1 MSQCLKTVLHPQQIM
16 TGDRGGE
23 IIPAGIAPSKIT
35 STQNTFDRVHR
46 GTAFILAIDTLII
59 VIFLSSL
66 VMDNLT
72 GFGSPQLM
80 QVIAILP
87 AIAGGLIWT
96 GYRRQK
102 QWSYWPAAVIIS
114 LAALFFAILT
124 FYDILLFIQGNMGSL
139 LMAVLLGWAT
149 FGSVRRVRF
158 HFHPGYKAAF
168 FGEGEDNSMD
178 LELEEGEMFAACS
191 SCLAVLA
198 IRPNMLNVDD
208 RCPHCNNNLVSE
220 KNAAKYR
227 EEE

>member
-16 TGDRGGE
+16 SGDRGGE

-35 STQNTFDRVHR
+35 STQNNFDKVHR
-46 GTAFILAIDTLII
+46 GTSFILAIDTLII

-72 GFGSPQLM
+72 SLGAPQLM

-102 QWSYWPAAVIIS
+102 VWAYWPAAGVIS
-114 LAALFFAILT
+114 LAALLFALLT
-124 FYDILLFIQGNMGSL
+124 IYDLMTGSYLFAL
-139 LMAVLLGWAT
+139 LLGWAT
-149 FGSVRRVRF
+149 FGSVRRVRY
-158 HFHPGYKAAF
+158 HFHPGYKAAY
-168 FGEGEDNSMD
+168 FGEGEDNSLD
-178 LELEEGEMFAACS
+178 IELEEGEMFAACS
-191 SCLAVLA
+191 NCLAVLA
-198 IRPNMLNVDD
+198 IRPHMLSADD
-208 RCPHCNNNLVSE
+208 RCPHCNNNLVS
-220 KNAAKYR
+220 KHIAAKYR

>member
-35 STQNTFDRVHR
+35 STQNTFARVHR

-59 VIFLSSL
+59 VIFLSSY
-66 VMDNLT
+66 VADILT
-72 GFGSPQLM
+72 SLNAPQLS

-87 AIAGGLIWT
+87 AVAGGLIWT

-102 QWSYWPAAVIIS
+102 GWAYWPAAVTIS
-114 LAALFFAILT
+114 IAALLFALLTIHDIRTGSYLFAI
-124 FYDILLFIQGNMGSL
+124 
-139 LMAVLLGWAT
+139 LLGWAT
-149 FGSVRRVRF
+149 FGSVRRVRY
-158 HFHPGYKAAF
+158 HFHPGYKAAY
-168 FGEGEDNSMD
+168 FGEVEDNSLD
-178 LELEEGEMFAACS
+178 IELEEGEMFAACS

-198 IRPNMLNVDD
+198 IRPNMLSADD

-220 KNAAKYR
+220 NTAAKYR

>member
-1 MSQCLKTVLHPQQIM
+1 MKVVLHPQQIM

-35 STQNTFDRVHR
+35 STQNTFARVHR

-59 VIFLSSL
+59 VIFISSL
-66 VMDNLT
+66 FETFLVDI
-72 GFGSPQLM
+72 GAPQLA
-80 QVIAILP
+80 QVIIIVP

-102 QWSYWPAAVIIS
+102 QWAYWPAAGVIS
-114 LAALFFAILT
+114 LAALFFALLT
-124 FYDILLFIQGNMGSL
+124 IYDLMTGSYL
-139 LMAVLLGWAT
+139 IAILLGWAT
-149 FGSVRRVRF
+149 FGSVRRVRY
-158 HFHPGYKAAF
+158 HFHPGYKASF
-168 FGEGEDNSMD
+168 FGEVEDNSMD

-198 IRPNMLNVDD
+198 IRPNMLSADD

-220 KNAAKYR
+220 RTAAKYR

>member
-1 MSQCLKTVLHPQQIM
+1 MKTVLPAQQIM

-66 VMDNLT
+66 FDAYLVE
-72 GFGSPQLM
+72 FGAPQLA
-80 QVIAILP
+80 QVFVIIPAIL
-87 AIAGGLIWT
+87 GGLVWT
-96 GYRRQK
+96 GYRSQK
-102 QWSYWPAAVIIS
+102 GWSYWPAAVIIS
-114 LAALFFAILT
+114 LAALFFALLT
-124 FYDILLFIQGNMGSL
+124 IYDLLTGSYL
-139 LMAVLLGWAT
+139 FAILLGWAT

-168 FGEGEDNSMD
+168 FGEGEDDSMD

-198 IRPNMLNVDD
+198 IRPNMLSADD
-208 RCPHCNNNLVSE
+208 RCPHCNNKLVSE
-220 KNAAKYR
+220 QTAAKYR

>member
-16 TGDRGGE
+16 SGDRGGE

-35 STQNTFDRVHR
+35 STQNTFDKVHR
-46 GTAFILAIDTLII
+46 GTSFILAIDTLII

-72 GFGSPQLM
+72 SLGAPQLM

-102 QWSYWPAAVIIS
+102 VWAYWPAAGVIS
-114 LAALFFAILT
+114 LAALLFALLT
-124 FYDILLFIQGNMGSL
+124 IYDIMTGSYL
-139 LMAVLLGWAT
+139 IAVLLGWAT
-149 FGSVRRVRF
+149 FGSVRRVRY
-158 HFHPGYKAAF
+158 HFHPGYKAAY
-168 FGEGEDNSMD
+168 FGEGEDNSLD
-178 LELEEGEMFAACS
+178 IELEEGEMFAACS
-191 SCLAVLA
+191 NCLAVLA
-198 IRPNMLNVDD
+198 IRPHMLSADD
-208 RCPHCNNNLVSE
+208 RCPHCNSNLVS
-220 KNAAKYR
+220 KHIAAKYR

>member
-1 MSQCLKTVLHPQQIM
+1 M

-35 STQNTFDRVHR
+35 STQNTFARVHR

-59 VIFLSSL
+59 VIFLSSI
-66 VMDNLT
+66 VMNNLT
-72 GFGSPQLM
+72 GLGTPQLM

-102 QWSYWPAAVIIS
+102 GWAYWPAAGMIS
-114 LAALFFAILT
+114 LAALIFAILT
-124 FYDILLFIQGNMGSL
+124 FDYLNMGSL
-139 LMAVLLGWAT
+139 LMAALLGWAT
-149 FGSVRRVRF
+149 FGSVRRVRY
-158 HFHPGYKAAF
+158 HFHPGYKAIY
-168 FGEGEDNSMD
+168 FGEGEDNSHD
-178 LELEEGEMFAACS
+178 IELEEGEMFAACS

-198 IRPNMLNVDD
+198 IRPNMLSADD

-220 KNAAKYR
+220 HTAAKYR

>member
-1 MSQCLKTVLHPQQIM
+1 MKVVLHPQQIM

-35 STQNTFDRVHR
+35 STQNTFARVHR

-66 VMDNLT
+66 FETFLVDI
-72 GFGSPQLM
+72 GAPQLA
-80 QVIAILP
+80 QVIIIVP

-102 QWSYWPAAVIIS
+102 QWAYWPAAGVIS
-114 LAALFFAILT
+114 LAALFFALLT
-124 FYDILLFIQGNMGSL
+124 IYDLMTGSYL
-139 LMAVLLGWAT
+139 IAILLGWAT
-149 FGSVRRVRF
+149 FGSVRRVRY
-158 HFHPGYKAAF
+158 HFHPGYKASF

-178 LELEEGEMFAACS
+178 IELEEGEMFAACS

-198 IRPNMLNVDD
+198 IRPNMLSADD

-220 KNAAKYR
+220 RTAAKYR

>member
-1 MSQCLKTVLHPQQIM
+1 MSQCLKTVLLPQQIM

-35 STQNTFDRVHR
+35 STQNTFARVHR

-59 VIFLSSL
+59 VIFLSSFL
-66 VMDNLT
+66 ETYLIDA
-72 GFGSPQLM
+72 GAPQLA
-80 QVIAILP
+80 QVIIILP
-87 AIAGGLIWT
+87 AIVGGLVWT

-102 QWSYWPAAVIIS
+102 QWAYWPAAGIIS
-114 LAALFFAILT
+114 LAALCFALLT
-124 FYDILLFIQGNMGSL
+124 IYDVLLFIQGSMGSL
-139 LMAVLLGWAT
+139 IMAILLGWAT
-149 FGSVRRVRF
+149 FGSVRRVRY

-168 FGEGEDNSMD
+168 LGEAEDHSID
-178 LELEEGEMFAACS
+178 IELEEGEMFAACS

-198 IRPNMLNVDD
+198 IRPNMLSADD

-220 KNAAKYR
+220 RTAAKYR

>member
-1 MSQCLKTVLHPQQIM
+1 LKVVLHPQQIM

-35 STQNTFDRVHR
+35 STQNTFARVHR

-59 VIFLSSL
+59 VIFISSL
-66 VMDNLT
+66 FETFLVDI
-72 GFGSPQLM
+72 GAPQLA
-80 QVIAILP
+80 QVIIIVP
-87 AIAGGLIWT
+87 AVAGGLIWT

-102 QWSYWPAAVIIS
+102 QWAYWPAAGVIS
-114 LAALFFAILT
+114 LAALFFALLT
-124 FYDILLFIQGNMGSL
+124 IYDLMTGSYL
-139 LMAVLLGWAT
+139 IAILLGWAT
-149 FGSVRRVRF
+149 FGSVRRVRY
-158 HFHPGYKAAF
+158 HFHPGYKASF

-178 LELEEGEMFAACS
+178 IELEEGEMFAACS

-198 IRPNMLNVDD
+198 IRPNMLSADD

-220 KNAAKYR
+220 NTAAKYR

>member
-1 MSQCLKTVLHPQQIM
+1 LKAVLHAQQIM

-35 STQNTFDRVHR
+35 STQNTFARVHR

-72 GFGSPQLM
+72 GFGSEQLM

-124 FYDILLFIQGNMGSL
+124 FNYLNMGSL
-139 LMAVLLGWAT
+139 LMAALLGWAT
-149 FGSVRRVRF
+149 FGSVRRVRY
-158 HFHPGYKAAF
+158 HFHPGYKAAY

>member
-46 GTAFILAIDTLII
+46 GTSFILAIDTLII

-72 GFGSPQLM
+72 GFGSEQLM

-102 QWSYWPAAVIIS
+102 GWAYWPAAGVIS
-114 LAALFFAILT
+114 LAAILFALLT
-124 FYDILLFIQGNMGSL
+124 IYDIMTGSYL
-139 LMAVLLGWAT
+139 IAVLLGWAT
-149 FGSVRRVRF
+149 FGSVRRVRY
-158 HFHPGYKAAF
+158 HFHPGYKVAY
-168 FGEGEDNSMD
+168 FGEGEDNSHD
-178 LELEEGEMFAACS
+178 IELEEGEMFAACS

-198 IRPNMLNVDD
+198 IRPNMLSADD
-208 RCPHCNNNLVSE
+208 RCPHCNSNLVS
-220 KNAAKYR
+220 KHIAAKYR

>member
-1 MSQCLKTVLHPQQIM
+1 MVLHPQQIM

-35 STQNTFDRVHR
+35 STQNTFARVHR

-66 VMDNLT
+66 FETFLVDI
-72 GFGSPQLM
+72 GAPQLA
-80 QVIAILP
+80 QVIIIVP

-102 QWSYWPAAVIIS
+102 QWAYWPAAGVIS
-114 LAALFFAILT
+114 LAALFFALLT
-124 FYDILLFIQGNMGSL
+124 IYDLMTGSYL
-139 LMAVLLGWAT
+139 IAILLGWAT
-149 FGSVRRVRF
+149 FGSVRRVRY
-158 HFHPGYKAAF
+158 HFHPGYKASF

-178 LELEEGEMFAACS
+178 IELEEGEMFAACS

-198 IRPNMLNVDD
+198 IRPNMLSADD

-220 KNAAKYR
+220 NTAAKYR

>member
-46 GTAFILAIDTLII
+46 GTSFILAIDTLII

-72 GFGSPQLM
+72 SLGAPQLM

-102 QWSYWPAAVIIS
+102 VWAYWPAAGVIS
-114 LAALFFAILT
+114 LAALLFALLT
-124 FYDILLFIQGNMGSL
+124 IYDLMTGSYLFAL
-139 LMAVLLGWAT
+139 LLGWAT
-149 FGSVRRVRF
+149 FGSVRRVRY
-158 HFHPGYKAAF
+158 HFHPGYKAAY
-168 FGEGEDNSMD
+168 FGEGEDNSLD
-178 LELEEGEMFAACS
+178 IELEEGEMFAACS
-191 SCLAVLA
+191 NCLAVLA
-198 IRPNMLNVDD
+198 IRPHMLSADD
-208 RCPHCNNNLVSE
+208 RCPHCNNNLVS
-220 KNAAKYR
+220 KHIAAKYR

>member
-46 GTAFILAIDTLII
+46 GTSFILAIDTLIL
-59 VIFLSSL
+59 VIFLSSFL
-66 VMDNLT
+66 ESYLIDA
-72 GFGSPQLM
+72 GAPQLA
-80 QVIAILP
+80 QVIIILP
-87 AIAGGLIWT
+87 AIIGGLVWT

-102 QWSYWPAAVIIS
+102 QWAYWPAAGIIS
-114 LAALFFAILT
+114 LAALCFALLT
-124 FYDILLFIQGNMGSL
+124 IYDLMTGSYLFAL
-139 LMAVLLGWAT
+139 LLGWAT

-168 FGEGEDNSMD
+168 LGEAEDASLD
-178 LELEEGEMFAACS
+178 IELEEGEMFAACS
-191 SCLAVLA
+191 NCLAVLA
-198 IRPNMLNVDD
+198 IRPHMLSADD
-208 RCPHCNNNLVSE
+208 RCPHCNNNLVS
-220 KNAAKYR
+220 KHIAAKYR

>member
-35 STQNTFDRVHR
+35 STQNNFDRVHR
-46 GTAFILAIDTLII
+46 GTSFILAIDTLII

-72 GFGSPQLM
+72 GLGAPQLM

-102 QWSYWPAAVIIS
+102 VWAYWPAAGVIS
-114 LAALFFAILT
+114 LAALLFALLT
-124 FYDILLFIQGNMGSL
+124 IYDLMTGSYLFAL
-139 LMAVLLGWAT
+139 LLGWAT
-149 FGSVRRVRF
+149 FGSVRRVRY
-158 HFHPGYKAAF
+158 HFHPGYKAAY
-168 FGEGEDNSMD
+168 FGEGEDNSLD
-178 LELEEGEMFAACS
+178 IELEEGEMFAACS
-191 SCLAVLA
+191 NCLAVLA
-198 IRPNMLNVDD
+198 IRPHMLSADD

-220 KNAAKYR
+220 HTAAKYR

>member
-1 MSQCLKTVLHPQQIM
+1 M

-35 STQNTFDRVHR
+35 STQNTFARVHR

-59 VIFLSSL
+59 VIFLSSI
-66 VMDNLT
+66 VMNNLT
-72 GFGSPQLM
+72 GLGTPQLM

-102 QWSYWPAAVIIS
+102 GWAYWPAAGMIS
-114 LAALFFAILT
+114 LAALIFAILT
-124 FYDILLFIQGNMGSL
+124 FEYLNMGQL
-139 LMAVLLGWAT
+139 LYAALLGWAT
-149 FGSVRRVRF
+149 FGSVRRVRY
-158 HFHPGYKAAF
+158 HFHPGYKAVY
-168 FGEGEDNSMD
+168 FGEEEDNSHD
-178 LELEEGEMFAACS
+178 IELEEGEMFAACS

-198 IRPNMLNVDD
+198 IRPNMLSADD

-220 KNAAKYR
+220 HTAAKYR

>member
-1 MSQCLKTVLHPQQIM
+1 MVLHAQQIM

-35 STQNTFDRVHR
+35 STQNTFARVHR

-59 VIFLSSL
+59 AIFLSSIFETFL
-66 VMDNLT
+66 LDV
-72 GFGSPQLM
+72 GAPQLA
-80 QVIAILP
+80 QVIIIAP
-87 AIAGGLIWT
+87 AVVGGLVWT

-102 QWSYWPAAVIIS
+102 QWAYWPAAIIIS
-114 LAALFFAILT
+114 LAALFFASLAI
-124 FYDILLFIQGNMGSL
+124 YDALLFIQGDMWSL
-139 LMAVLLGWAT
+139 LMAVLLSWAT
-149 FGSVRRVRF
+149 FGSVRRVRY
-158 HFHPGYKAAF
+158 HFHSGYKAAY

-178 LELEEGEMFAACS
+178 IELEEGEMFAACS

-198 IRPNMLNVDD
+198 IRPNMLSADD

-220 KNAAKYR
+220 HTAAKYR

>member
-1 MSQCLKTVLHPQQIM
+1 MHAQQIM

-35 STQNTFDRVHR
+35 STQNTFARVHR

-72 GFGSPQLM
+72 GLGAPQLM

-102 QWSYWPAAVIIS
+102 GWAYWPAAGVIS
-114 LAALFFAILT
+114 LAAILFALLT
-124 FYDILLFIQGNMGSL
+124 IYDIMTGSYL
-139 LMAVLLGWAT
+139 IAVLLGWAT
-149 FGSVRRVRF
+149 FGSVRRVRY
-158 HFHPGYKAAF
+158 HFHPGYKAAY
-168 FGEGEDNSMD
+168 FGEEEDNSHD
-178 LELEEGEMFAACS
+178 IELEEGEMFAACS

-198 IRPNMLNVDD
+198 IRPNMLSADD

-220 KNAAKYR
+220 HTAAKYR

>member
-1 MSQCLKTVLHPQQIM
+1 LKTVLHAQQIM

-35 STQNTFDRVHR
+35 STQNTFARVHR

-114 LAALFFAILT
+114 LAALFFARLT
-124 FYDILLFIQGNMGSL
+124 FTTYYYLFKEIWAVCLWQYYLVGLL
-139 LMAVLLGWAT
+139 
-149 FGSVRRVRF
+149 
-158 HFHPGYKAAF
+158 
-168 FGEGEDNSMD
+168 
-178 LELEEGEMFAACS
+178 
-191 SCLAVLA
+191 
-198 IRPNMLNVDD
+198 
-208 RCPHCNNNLVSE
+208 LVQ
-220 KNAAKYR
+220 
-227 EEE
+227 

>member
-1 MSQCLKTVLHPQQIM
+1 MKVVLHPQQIM

-35 STQNTFDRVHR
+35 STQNTFARVHR

-66 VMDNLT
+66 FETFLVDI
-72 GFGSPQLM
+72 GAPQLA
-80 QVIAILP
+80 QVIIIVP

-102 QWSYWPAAVIIS
+102 QWAYWPAAGVIS
-114 LAALFFAILT
+114 LAALFFALLT
-124 FYDILLFIQGNMGSL
+124 IYDLMTGSYL
-139 LMAVLLGWAT
+139 IAILLGWAT
-149 FGSVRRVRF
+149 FGSVRRVRY
-158 HFHPGYKAAF
+158 HFHPGYKASF

-178 LELEEGEMFAACS
+178 IELEEGEMFAACS

-198 IRPNMLNVDD
+198 IRPNMLSADD

-220 KNAAKYR
+220 NTAAKYR

>member
-1 MSQCLKTVLHPQQIM
+1 M

-35 STQNTFDRVHR
+35 STQNTFARVHR

-66 VMDNLT
+66 FDAYLVE
-72 GFGSPQLM
+72 FGAPQLA
-80 QVIAILP
+80 QVIVIIPAIL
-87 AIAGGLIWT
+87 GGLVWT

-102 QWSYWPAAVIIS
+102 GWSYWPAAGIIS
-114 LAALFFAILT
+114 LAALFFALLT
-124 FYDILLFIQGNMGSL
+124 IYDLLTGSYL
-139 LMAVLLGWAT
+139 FAILLGWAT

-168 FGEGEDNSMD
+168 FEEGEDDSMD

-198 IRPNMLNVDD
+198 IRPNMLSSDD
-208 RCPHCNNNLVSE
+208 RCPHCNNKLVSE
-220 KNAAKYR
+220 QTAAKYR

>member
-1 MSQCLKTVLHPQQIM
+1 LKTVLHAQQIM

-35 STQNTFDRVHR
+35 STQNTFARVHR

-72 GFGSPQLM
+72 GLGTAQLM

-102 QWSYWPAAVIIS
+102 GWAYWPAAGVIS
-114 LAALFFAILT
+114 LAALIFAILT
-124 FYDILLFIQGNMGSL
+124 FDYLNMGSL
-139 LMAVLLGWAT
+139 LMAALLGWAT
-149 FGSVRRVRF
+149 FGSVRRVRY

-168 FGEGEDNSMD
+168 FGEGEDDPMD

-198 IRPNMLNVDD
+198 IRPNLLSVDD

-220 KNAAKYR
+220 QNAAKYR